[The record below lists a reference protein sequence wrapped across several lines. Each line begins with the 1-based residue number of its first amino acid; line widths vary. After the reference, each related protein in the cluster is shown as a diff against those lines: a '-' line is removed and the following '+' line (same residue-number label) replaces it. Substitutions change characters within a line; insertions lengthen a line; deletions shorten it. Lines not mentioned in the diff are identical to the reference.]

1 MAHSFTRAHKC
12 RPSPTISTDATQETS
27 GGLDFEIKFVEV
39 KTVNDSLQPNQRG
52 WMRLFAAS
60 GIPSGVIR
68 VEADT

>member
-1 MAHSFTRAHKC
+1 MRGPFAHVECSSHQPF
-12 RPSPTISTDATQETS
+12 TDATQATS
-27 GGLDFEIKFVEV
+27 GDLDFEIKFVEV